1 MRWQSGRRSSNIRDR
16 RGSPAAK
23 AGGLGLGGLVIILI
37 GWFFGI
43 DPTAMLGLAEG
54 LQGQGQSGKPTAS
67 SAPQDEIGDFISVML
82 ASNEDAWQAQFKKY
96 RLNYRTPTLEIFSSA
111 TRSACGAASSASGPF
126 YCPGDQT
133 IYIDPSFINDMKRMG
148 APGDFAF
155 AYVIAHE
162 YGHHISYLTGVL
174 AEAHRAMQRNDKVRA
189 NQISVRL
196 ELQADCYAGVW
207 AANLQKHNIQ
217 LEPGD
222 IEEGLKAARAVG
234 DDRIMASAGQSIRP
248 ENFTHGSSEQRMQW
262 FQTGLKSGD
271 MAICD
276 TFR

>member
-1 MRWQSGRRSSNIRDR
+1 MRWEGGRRSSNIRDR
-16 RGSPAAK
+16 RGAK
-23 AGGLGLGGLVIILI
+23 AAGGLGLGGIAIVLI
-37 GWFFGI
+37 GWFLGI
-43 DPTAMLGLAEG
+43 DPRAILGFVDG
-54 LQGQGQSGKPTAS
+54 MPGSGTSNQSSGQSSK
-67 SAPQDEIGDFISVML
+67 PQDEIGDFISVML
-82 ASNEDAWQAQFKKY
+82 ASNEDVWQEQFKKHNPHRY
-96 RLNYRTPTLEIFSSA
+96 QTPRLEIFSQA
-111 TRSACGAASSASGPF
+111 THSACGAASSASGPF
-126 YCPGDQT
+126 YCPVDQT

-162 YGHHISYLTGVL
+162 YGHHISYLTGAL
-174 AEAHRAMQRNDKVRA
+174 GKAHRDMQRSDKARA

-207 AANLQKHNIQ
+207 AANLQKYNIQ

-234 DDRIMASAGQSIRP
+234 DDRLMASAGQTIRP
-248 ENFTHGSSEQRMQW
+248 ENFTHGTSAQRMEW
-262 FQTGLKSGD
+262 FEKGLKGRD
-271 MAICD
+271 MSVCD

>member
-16 RGSPAAK
+16 RGAK
-23 AGGLGLGGLVIILI
+23 AAGGLGLGGLVIVLL
-37 GWFFGI
+37 GWFLGV
-43 DPTAMLGLAEG
+43 DPSAMLGLAEG
-54 LQGQGQSGKPTAS
+54 IQGQSQPRQQS
-67 SAPQDEIGDFISVML
+67 SGAAPQDEIGDFISVML
-82 ASNEDAWQAQFKKY
+82 ASNEDVWQEQFRKHNQRGY
-96 RLNYRTPTLEIFSSA
+96 QTPRLEIFSQA
-111 TRSACGAASSASGPF
+111 TRSACGTASSASGPF

-133 IYIDPSFINDMKRMG
+133 IYIAPSFINDMKRMG

-174 AEAHRAMQRNDKVRA
+174 GEAHRAMQRTDRTRA

-207 AANLQKHNIQ
+207 AANLQKYNIQ
-217 LEPGD
+217 LEAGD
-222 IEEGLKAARAVG
+222 IEEGLKAAKAVG
-234 DDRIMASAGQSIRP
+234 DDRIMASAGRTVSP
-248 ENFTHGSSEQRMQW
+248 ENFTHGTSAQRMQW
-262 FQTGLKSGD
+262 FENGLRGRD
-271 MAICD
+271 MQVCD

>member
-16 RGSPAAK
+16 RGAK
-23 AGGLGLGGLVIILI
+23 AAGGLGLGGLVIVLL
-37 GWFFGI
+37 GWFLGV
-43 DPTAMLGLAEG
+43 DPSAMLGLAEG
-54 LQGQGQSGKPTAS
+54 IQGQSQPRQQS
-67 SAPQDEIGDFISVML
+67 SGAAPQDEIGDFISVML
-82 ASNEDAWQAQFKKY
+82 ASNEDVWKEQFQKHRIRY
-96 RLNYRTPTLEIFSSA
+96 QTPRLEIFSNA

-133 IYIDPSFINDMKRMG
+133 IYIDPTFINDMKRMG

-174 AEAHRAMQRNDKVRA
+174 GEAHRAMQRTDRTRA

-207 AANLQKHNIQ
+207 AANLQKYNIQ
-217 LEPGD
+217 LEAGD
-222 IEEGLKAARAVG
+222 IEEGLKAAKAVG
-234 DDRIMASAGQSIRP
+234 DDRIMASAGRTVSP
-248 ENFTHGSSEQRMQW
+248 ENFTHGTSAQRMQW
-262 FQTGLKSGD
+262 FENGLRGRD
-271 MAICD
+271 MQVCD

>member
-16 RGSPAAK
+16 RGAK
-23 AGGLGLGGLVIILI
+23 TAGGLGFGGLVIVLL
-37 GWFFGI
+37 GWFLGI
-43 DPTAMLGLAEG
+43 DPSAMLGLAEG
-54 LQGQGQSGKPTAS
+54 IQGQTQPRQQTTGA
-67 SAPQDEIGDFISVML
+67 APQDEIGDFISVML
-82 ASNEDAWQAQFKKY
+82 ASNEDVWQEQFRKHNLRGY
-96 RLNYRTPTLEIFSSA
+96 QTPHLEIFSQA

-162 YGHHISYLTGVL
+162 YGHHISYLTGTL
-174 AEAHRAMQRNDKVRA
+174 GQAHRAMQQSHKTRA

-207 AANLQKHNIQ
+207 AANLQKYNIQ

-234 DDRIMASAGQSIRP
+234 DDRLMASAGQTIRP
-248 ENFTHGSSEQRMQW
+248 ENFTHGTSAQRMQW
-262 FQTGLKSGD
+262 FETGLKGRD
-271 MAICD
+271 MSVCD

>member
-1 MRWQSGRRSSNIRDR
+1 MRWQSGRRSSNVSDR
-16 RGSPAAK
+16 RGMK
-23 AGGLGLGGLVIILI
+23 TAGGLGLGGIVIVLI
-37 GWFFGI
+37 GWFLGI
-43 DPTAMLGLAEG
+43 DPSAMLGLAEG
-54 LQGQGQSGKPTAS
+54 IQGQSQPRQQSSG

-82 ASNEDAWQAQFKKY
+82 ASNEDVWQEQFKKHGLRRY
-96 RLNYRTPTLEIFSSA
+96 QTPRLEIFSQA

-174 AEAHRAMQRNDKVRA
+174 GEAHRVMQRSDKTRA

-207 AANLQKHNIQ
+207 AANLQKYNIQ

-234 DDRIMASAGQSIRP
+234 DDRLMASAGQTIRP
-248 ENFTHGSSEQRMQW
+248 ENFTHGTSAQRMQW
-262 FQTGLKSGD
+262 FETGLKGRD
-271 MAICD
+271 MSVCD

>member
-1 MRWQSGRRSSNIRDR
+1 MRWERGRRSSNVSDR
-16 RGSPAAK
+16 RGAK
-23 AGGLGLGGLVIILI
+23 AAGGLGLGGIAIVLI
-37 GWFFGI
+37 GWFLGI
-43 DPTAMLGLAEG
+43 DPRTILGFVDG
-54 LQGQGQSGKPTAS
+54 MPGSGTSSQSRGQSSK
-67 SAPQDEIGDFISVML
+67 PQDEIGDFISVML
-82 ASNEDAWQAQFKKY
+82 ASNEDVWQEQFRKHNLRRY
-96 RLNYRTPTLEIFSSA
+96 QTPRLEIFSQA

-133 IYIDPSFINDMKRMG
+133 IYIDPSFINDMERMG

-174 AEAHRAMQRNDKVRA
+174 SEAHRVMQRSDKARA

-207 AANLQKHNIQ
+207 AANLQKYNIQ

-234 DDRIMASAGQSIRP
+234 DDRLMASAGQTIRP
-248 ENFTHGSSEQRMQW
+248 ENFTHGTSAQRMEW
-262 FQTGLKSGD
+262 FENGLKGRD
-271 MAICD
+271 MSVCD

>member
-1 MRWQSGRRSSNIRDR
+1 MRWQSGRRSSNVSDR
-16 RGSPAAK
+16 RGSPVGK
-23 AGGLGLGGLVIILI
+23 AGGLGLGGIVIVLI
-37 GWFFGI
+37 GWFLGI
-43 DPTAMLGLAEG
+43 DPGAMLGFVDG
-54 LQGQGQSGKPTAS
+54 IQGQNPGSSQTTG
-67 SAPQDEIGDFISVML
+67 SAPKDEIGDFISVML

-96 RLNYRTPTLEIFSSA
+96 GITYRTPRLEIFSNA

-174 AEAHRAMQRNDKVRA
+174 SEAHRAMQRSDKTRA

-207 AANLQKHNIQ
+207 AANLQKYNIE

-234 DDRIMASAGQSIRP
+234 DDRIMASAGQTVRP

-271 MAICD
+271 MRICD

>member
-16 RGSPAAK
+16 RGSSAAK
-23 AGGLGLGGLVIILI
+23 AGGIGIGSIVIVLI
-37 GWFFGI
+37 GWFLGI
-43 DPTAMLGLAEG
+43 DPSVMLGFVDSTTPQAPAN
-54 LQGQGQSGKPTAS
+54 QSAG

-82 ASNEDAWQAQFKKY
+82 ASNEDVWQTQFKRY
-96 RLNYRTPTLEIFSSA
+96 NLPYRTPTLEIFTSA

-126 YCPGDQT
+126 YCPGDET

-162 YGHHISYLTGVL
+162 YGHHISHLTGTL
-174 AEAHRAMQRNDKVRA
+174 TEAHRAMQRTDKTRA

-196 ELQADCYAGVW
+196 ELQADCYAGIW
-207 AANLQKHNIQ
+207 AANLENHNIDI
-217 LEPGD
+217 EAGD
-222 IEEGLKAARAVG
+222 IEEALKAARAVG
-234 DDRIMASAGQSIRP
+234 DDRIMADAGQSVRP

-262 FQTGLKSGD
+262 FQTGLKNGD
-271 MAICD
+271 MNACN

>member
-1 MRWQSGRRSSNIRDR
+1 MRWERGRRSSNVSDR
-16 RGSPAAK
+16 RGAK
-23 AGGLGLGGLVIILI
+23 AAGGLGLGGIAIVLI
-37 GWFFGI
+37 GWFLGI
-43 DPTAMLGLAEG
+43 DPRTILGFVDG
-54 LQGQGQSGKPTAS
+54 MPGSGTSSQSRGQSSK
-67 SAPQDEIGDFISVML
+67 PQDEIGDFISVML
-82 ASNEDAWQAQFKKY
+82 ASNEDVWQEQFRKHNLRRY
-96 RLNYRTPTLEIFSSA
+96 QTPRLEIFSQA

-174 AEAHRAMQRNDKVRA
+174 SEAHRVMQRSDKARA

-207 AANLQKHNIQ
+207 AANLQKYNIQ

-234 DDRIMASAGQSIRP
+234 DDRLMASAGQTIRP
-248 ENFTHGSSEQRMQW
+248 ENFTHGTSAQRMEW
-262 FQTGLKSGD
+262 FENGLKGRD
-271 MAICD
+271 MSVCD